1 MNRLYLLLTIIII
14 SGCYNLHSQK
24 IASVKKDKISSLN
37 KFDKAYKV
45 IGIKDGDTFQIL
57 KDGAPVTIRF
67 THIDC
72 PEKAQPFG
80 NKAKQFLSGLIYGK
94 YIRIAPGFSYDR
106 NKRLLAEVYINDSIC
121 VNKEIVK
128 NGFAWHFLRYSNSKE
143 YALLEKEAKNK
154 KRGLWSHPKPIAPWD
169 WRRGIRSN

>member
-1 MNRLYLLLTIIII
+1 MKCLYIILTIIAT
-14 SGCYNLHSQK
+14 SYNLHSQK
-24 IASVKKDKISSLN
+24 IASSKKLNVVSVN

-57 KDGAPVTIRF
+57 KDGASVTIRF

-80 NKAKQFLSGLIYGK
+80 NKAKQFLSRLIYGK

-106 NKRLLAEVYINDSIC
+106 NKRLLAEVYLNDSVCI
-121 VNKEIVK
+121 NKEIVK
-128 NGFAWHFLRYSNSKE
+128 NGFAWHFIRYSNSKE
-143 YALLEKEAKNK
+143 YARLEKEARNK

-169 WRRGIRSN
+169 WRRGVRNN